1 MRALFHLFSLAALAS
16 TGVFATPVPEC
27 LAEICGSI
35 SPVNSGPSPANFAA
49 SIAKVETPT
58 RSLPQ
63 SEVEQL
69 SNAERFVRGLP
80 PKRPKLTQG
89 SSLRR
94 SQSSPVPCKTYRG
107 IIRVDNKADGATLGY
122 LSNHPSNIGYTTYQP
137 IENDAFVVSFKIDPT
152 QDSGSAFGMTIEPA
166 MRGFPDLGLVQG
178 RDNTNSDIS
187 PGSFHYLYIS
197 GTAQTPPGSTPQ
209 DVGNAY
215 AVGAPRTSES
225 VVRHQ

>member
-35 SPVNSGPSPANFAA
+35 PPVNSGPSPANFAA

-80 PKRPKLTQG
+80 PKRPKLVQG

-107 IIRVDNKADGATLGY
+107 IIRVDNIANGATLGY
-122 LSNHPSNIGYTTYQP
+122 LSPYPENPGYTRYSK
-137 IENDAFVVSFKIDPT
+137 ESDAFIVSFKIDAN
-152 QDSGSAFGMTIEPA
+152 QDSGSAFGMTIEPD
-166 MRGFPDLGLVQG
+166 MGGFSDLGLVQG
-178 RDNTNSDIS
+178 RDDANSDIS
-187 PGSFHYLYIS
+187 PGSF
-197 GTAQTPPGSTPQ
+197 Q
-209 DVGNAY
+209 
-215 AVGAPRTSES
+215 
-225 VVRHQ
+225 